1 MHCFATLILIL
12 VFCSACTP
20 APQDPLRIG
29 FNPWP
34 GYEFIYLAKVKGFY
48 EKEGIKIKLVELNTL
63 GDVRRAFERG
73 QIDMMA
79 TTTVEA
85 AIAVENSGKKLK
97 IIAVTDT
104 SSGADAMI
112 APLSTPSV
120 AALAGKKVGMEGI
133 TVDVLN
139 SYYALASAGLS
150 LQDITVVNKTQ
161 DDLLLDMEHG
171 KLDAIQTY
179 PPYSLRLLA
188 TGKYHKLFDSTKI
201 PGKVIDIISVDANL
215 LKTRPQDI
223 RRFTHSFF
231 AAMDYFSRH
240 RTEAAEIMGQR
251 TAGNAA
257 SFLESLNGLQLVDL
271 SGQAEYLKPHGKAHQ
286 ALKNTCMAL
295 TTTGVL
301 KKPVQLD
308 DFFDPA
314 VADFYP

>member
-1 MHCFATLILIL
+1 MHCFAPLTLTLL
-12 VFCSACTP
+12 FCSACTP

-34 GYEFIYLAKVKGFY
+34 AYEFIYLAKVKGFY

-104 SSGADAMI
+104 SNGADAMI
-112 APLSTPSV
+112 APLTTPSM

-161 DDLLLDMEHG
+161 DDLLLDMEQG

-179 PPYSLRLLA
+179 PPYSLKLLA

-215 LKTRPQDI
+215 LKSRPQDI
-223 RRFTHSFF
+223 RRFTRSFF

-240 RTEAAEIMGQR
+240 RTEAAEIIGQR
-251 TAGNAA
+251 TAGNAT
-257 SFLESLNGLQLVDL
+257 SFQESLTGLQLVDL
-271 SGQAEYLKPHGKAHQ
+271 SGQADYLKPQGKAYQ

-295 TTTGVL
+295 TITGHL

-314 VADFYP
+314 VSDFYH